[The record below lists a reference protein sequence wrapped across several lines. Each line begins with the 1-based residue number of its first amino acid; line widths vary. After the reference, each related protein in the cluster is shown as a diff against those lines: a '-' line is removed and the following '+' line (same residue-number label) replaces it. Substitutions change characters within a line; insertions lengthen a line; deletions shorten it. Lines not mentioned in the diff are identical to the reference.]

1 MSCLRCSVILEAGR
15 ERPCALYIFSLWMC
29 SFTKKSKAQRRLK
42 VDMVEII
49 NERSTGT
56 QAHRPEQISNLVCRA
71 SAYLV
76 SANAKGLLLL
86 PNSSTK
92 DGHACLQTE
101 FVW

>member
-1 MSCLRCSVILEAGR
+1 M
-15 ERPCALYIFSLWMC
+15 LYTFFSLWVC
-29 SFTKKSKAQRRLK
+29 SFTKKSKAQRRFK

-49 NERSTGT
+49 NERSTG
-56 QAHRPEQISNLVCRA
+56 SNLVWA
-71 SAYLV
+71 SADPA
-76 SANAKGLLLL
+76 SANAKGALLL